1 MKDVSEQVNQD
12 TEEIQKINNV
22 IKQCLTREFAEKIA
36 ESNIASSSEAQQ
48 LRPLVK
54 MKSPEHNQAIP
65 IIPFLTPLE
74 DPKQ

>member
-36 ESNIASSSEAQQ
+36 ESNIALSSEAQ
-48 LRPLVK
+48 
-54 MKSPEHNQAIP
+54 
-65 IIPFLTPLE
+65 
-74 DPKQ
+74 